1 MSYADALADL
11 KACFGPKKLLTMV
24 DIAPH
29 IGKSR
34 GAQTKLQGRGRFP
47 MPVKKVGNT
56 ICVSIYDLAHL
67 IGDEAEEP
75 PTPRPVKTTGAAA
88 KTPKAQKA
96 TTVKAPTG
104 SKPTRRPPS
113 LGKLLRGYGK
123 RLEEL
128 AVEVE
133 AERLLFTELEAIEMG
148 RAAKRGRSEKR
159 ETP

>member
-11 KACFGPKKLLTMV
+11 KASFGPKKLLTMA

-47 MPVKKVGNT
+47 VPVKKVGNT

-67 IGDEAEEP
+67 IGDEGEAAP
-75 PTPRPVKTTGAAA
+75 APRPVKTSAA
-88 KTPKAQKA
+88 KTPKAQRA
-96 TTVKAPTG
+96 TTAKA
-104 SKPTRRPPS
+104 SANKPTRRPPS

-128 AVEVE
+128 AIEIE
-133 AERLLFTELEAIEMG
+133 AERMLFAELEAIDMARTVRPG
-148 RAAKRGRSEKR
+148 RAEKR
-159 ETP
+159 KTP

>member
-1 MSYADALADL
+1 MSYSDALADL
-11 KACFGPKKLLTMV
+11 KACFGPQKLLTMA

-34 GAQTKLQGRGRFP
+34 GAQTKLKRRGRFP

-56 ICVSIYDLAHL
+56 LCVSIYDLAHL

-75 PTPRPVKTTGAAA
+75 PAPHPVKISATA
-88 KTPKAQKA
+88 KTPKAQRAA
-96 TTVKAPTG
+96 TAKAPTG

-113 LGKLLRGYGK
+113 LGRLLRGYGK

-128 AVEVE
+128 AVEIE
-133 AERLLFTELEAIEMG
+133 AERMLFAELEAIDMS
-148 RAAKRGRSEKR
+148 RAAKPGRSEKR
-159 ETP
+159 KTP